1 MISAIDTNILL
12 DLARPNPDFVD
23 NAVDLLEQAAMV
35 GGLVVCPIVHAE
47 LAVHFPTIESLT
59 QFLAKL
65 EISPDPFSKKTTW
78 GAGQSWLRYRKAGGK
93 RERIISDFLIGAHA
107 ENQAGQLLTRDRGFY
122 RNYFPK
128 LNIIESPADFNQ
140 RE

>member
-1 MISAIDTNILL
+1 MISAVDTNILL

-23 NAVDLLEQAAMV
+23 NAVDLLELGTLQ
-35 GGLVVCPIVHAE
+35 GGLIVCPLVHAE
-47 LAVHFPTIESLT
+47 LAVHFSTFESLT

-65 EISPDPFSKKTTW
+65 QISPDPFSQETIW
-78 GAGQSWLRYRKAGGK
+78 EAGKSWLRYRKAGGK

-122 RNYFPK
+122 RTYFPQ
-128 LNIIESPADFNQ
+128 LNVIETPDDFI
-140 RE
+140 RR

>member
-23 NAVDLLEQAAMV
+23 NAVDLLEQASGE
-35 GGLVVCPIVHAE
+35 GGLVICPIVNAE
-47 LAVHFPTIESLT
+47 LAAQFSTIESLT

-65 EISPDPFSKKTTW
+65 EISPDPFSQETTW
-78 GAGQSWLRYRKAGGK
+78 RAGQCWLQYRKAGGK
-93 RERIISDFLIGAHA
+93 RDRIISDFLIGAHA

-122 RNYFPK
+122 GSTFTQLK
-128 LNIIESPADFNQ
+128 IIETPVDF
-140 RE
+140 